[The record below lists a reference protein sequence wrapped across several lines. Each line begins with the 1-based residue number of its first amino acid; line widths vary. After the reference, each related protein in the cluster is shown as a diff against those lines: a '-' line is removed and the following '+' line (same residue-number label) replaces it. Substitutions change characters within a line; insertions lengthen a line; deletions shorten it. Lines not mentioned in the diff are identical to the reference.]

1 MGYLIRW
8 KLNLKYR
15 RIRRIARKNGA
26 IVGENVVMP
35 LSLAKKANKNL
46 IIGNHVCISTDNFSS
61 FRYPVKIGDNVIIGN
76 GVKFVMGTHNIDS
89 PNWEHCRPNKELVIE
104 DYVWLCPD
112 CVILPSVSRIA
123 YGSVVGANAVL
134 VKNTE
139 KLNVYGGNPAKALR
153 TRLCV
158 HSDLVVE
165 SLLGGDFEVY
175 VKTRKN
181 KSIKL

>member
-1 MGYLIRW
+1 MVKQRTLYEISVQDRSRIRYIMGYLIRW

-139 KLNVYGGNPAKALR
+139 KL
-153 TRLCV
+153 
-158 HSDLVVE
+158 
-165 SLLGGDFEVY
+165 Y
-175 VKTRKN
+175 VN
-181 KSIKL
+181 H